1 MCSMCDPR
9 ISGTRRGDGGGQW
22 IPWVVITEGCELPD
36 VNRKLIYGTRVASTL
51 TCWVIFLTSIT
62 VLLKG
67 NIWKH
72 FVVKPQ
78 WLMEARRIN
87 PELLRY
93 VCLFLFAPFLL
104 LSFVDDNIYNSNV
117 KGWMSLLNCRTL
129 ESSIQFCQQILNI
142 HVLSRGEFW

>member
-1 MCSMCDPR
+1 MLGLTGSQSRHPFCQVQ
-9 ISGTRRGDGGGQW
+9 RGKIKSCNYRGLW
-22 IPWVVITEGCELPD
+22 ATGCKQETDL
-36 VNRKLIYGTRVASTL
+36 GSSTRVASTL

-93 VCLFLFAPFLL
+93 VCLFLLAPFSL
-104 LSFVDDNIYNSNV
+104 LSFGDDNIYNSNV
-117 KGWMSLLNCRTL
+117 KGWMSLLNCELSLKDSRKFH
-129 ESSIQFCQQILNI
+129 S
-142 HVLSRGEFW
+142 VLSTDIKHPCT